1 MVSKA
6 KLVGQIRLGAVV
18 AWAATVVASAFFGN
32 AVPLWAA
39 MTICAVVWAYCSG
52 WMHLYE
58 EAQLQATMEK
68 LDRMEAELAQ
78 LPVYRSFSA
87 SRGLRLNGHHFG
99 RVDDVN

>member
-1 MVSKA
+1 MTRV
-6 KLVGQIRLGAVV
+6 KLVRRIRMVALV
-18 AWAATVVASAFFGN
+18 AWAATVVASAFFGD
-32 AVPLWAA
+32 AVPLWAV

-58 EAQLQATMEK
+58 EAQFQATMEK

-78 LPVYRSFSA
+78 LPVYRSFSE